1 MRSVRSPDARKL
13 APFMAALSSKGE
25 IMPDGNSVINL
36 GDLAKPATVLI
47 EKVCSAVGVLYEP
60 QRIKKKAAAEA
71 EAEKIKALANIELSE
86 IEQRGLERLVHQEGR
101 KQENIEN
108 ITAKAAKE
116 LPPEARTEELEED
129 WVAHFFDKC
138 DKVSDESMQSLW
150 SSLLAGEAT
159 KPGTY
164 SKRTVDFVASM
175 DKKDADLF
183 TKFCQF
189 TWVLGELT
197 PLVFNTDN
205 EIYEK
210 EGIDFTALKHLDAI
224 GLISFEPTSDYLRMG
239 YQKQTVF
246 FYYGQPTLVEFSK
259 EKDNQIQVGKVL
271 FTQAGKELVNICGA
285 KRNQE
290 FYEYAVQELSKQDLI
305 LSSLLLNK

>member
-1 MRSVRSPDARKL
+1 
-13 APFMAALSSKGE
+13 
-25 IMPDGNSVINL
+25 MPDGNSVINL

-47 EKVCSAVGVLYEP
+47 EKVSNAVGVLYEP
-60 QRIKKKAAAEA
+60 RRIKNKAAAEA

-101 KQENIEN
+101 KQDNIEN
-108 ITAKAAKE
+108 ITAKAAKD
-116 LPPEARTEELEED
+116 LPPEAKTEELEED

-138 DKVSDESMQSLW
+138 DKVSDETMQSLW

-175 DKKDADLF
+175 DKKDAGLF

-189 TWVLGELT
+189 TWMIGEPS

-205 EIYEK
+205 EIYTK
-210 EGIDFTALKHLDAI
+210 EGINFTALKHLDAI
-224 GLISFEPTSDYLRMG
+224 GLISFESTTG
-239 YQKQTVF
+239 YRRIGFQKQAMF
-246 FYYGQPTLVEFSK
+246 FYYGQPTLIEFPK

-290 FYEYAVQELSKQDLI
+290 FYEYAVQELSKQGLI
-305 LSSLLLNK
+305 LSSMLLNK

>member
-1 MRSVRSPDARKL
+1 
-13 APFMAALSSKGE
+13 
-25 IMPDGNSVINL
+25 MPDGNSVINL

-47 EKVCSAVGVLYEP
+47 EKVSNAVGVLYEP
-60 QRIKKKAAAEA
+60 RRIKNKAAAEA
-71 EAEKIKALANIELSE
+71 EADKIKALANIELSE

-108 ITAKAAKE
+108 ITAKAAKN
-116 LPPEARTEELEED
+116 LPPEAKTEELEED

-138 DKVSDESMQSLW
+138 DKVSDETMQSLW
-150 SSLLAGEAT
+150 SSLLAAT

-189 TWVLGELT
+189 IWVIGEPI

-205 EIYEK
+205 DIYTK
-210 EGIDFTALKHLDAI
+210 EGISFTTLKHLDAI
-224 GLISFEPTSDYLRMG
+224 GLISFESTSGYRRMG
-239 YQKQTVF
+239 FQKQAVF
-246 FYYGQPTLVEFSK
+246 FYYGQPTLVEFPK
-259 EKDNQIQVGKVL
+259 EEDNEIQVGQVL

-290 FYEYAVQELSKQDLI
+290 FYECAVQELSKQGLI
-305 LSSLLLNK
+305 LSSMLLNK

>member
-1 MRSVRSPDARKL
+1 
-13 APFMAALSSKGE
+13 
-25 IMPDGNSVINL
+25 MPDGNSVINL

-47 EKVCSAVGVLYEP
+47 EKVSSAVGVLYEP
-60 QRIKKKAAAEA
+60 RRIKKKAAAEA
-71 EAEKIKALANIELSE
+71 EAEKIKAVANIELSE
-86 IEQRGLERLVHQEGR
+86 IEQRGLERLVHQEAR

-116 LPPEARTEELEED
+116 LPPEAKTEELEED

-138 DKVSDESMQSLW
+138 ERVSDEAMQSLW

-164 SKRTVDFVASM
+164 SRRTVDFVASM

-189 TWVLGELT
+189 TWGIGDT
-197 PLVFNTDN
+197 NPLVFDTDN
-205 EIYEK
+205 EIYTK
-210 EGIDFTALKHLDAI
+210 EGINFTALKHLDSI
-224 GLISFEPTSDYLRMG
+224 GLISFESTAG
-239 YQKQTVF
+239 YQKMGFQKKAVF
-246 FYYGQPTLVEFSK
+246 FYYGQPTLVEFPK
-259 EKDNQIQVGKVL
+259 EKDNKIQVGKVL

-285 KRNQE
+285 SRNQE
-290 FYEYAVQELSKQDLI
+290 FYEYAVQELSKQGLV